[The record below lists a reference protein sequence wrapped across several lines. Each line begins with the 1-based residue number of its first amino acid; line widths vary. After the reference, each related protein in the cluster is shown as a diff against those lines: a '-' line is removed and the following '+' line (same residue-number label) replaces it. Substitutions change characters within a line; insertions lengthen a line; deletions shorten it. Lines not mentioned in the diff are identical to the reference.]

1 MLQKFTDDEIM
12 EQCGMDSLC
21 FLRTLEMGAKLCL
34 VGMLNAFWLIPL
46 YVTADESVETSNIDD
61 AIVAST
67 VANLPSGSARLI
79 ATALAS
85 YLLFGYT
92 MYLIY
97 VDFKWFI
104 GKIHLLFQTTLRLMR
119 MINTRF
125 WFNFNR
131 NAAQIFETEKAKK
144 LCVRIRQS
152 STDDRAGKLTS

>member
-34 VGMLNAFWLIPL
+34 VGMLNALWLIPL
-46 YVTADESVETSNIDD
+46 YATADESEETSNIDD

-67 VANLPSGSARLI
+67 VANLPSGSARLV

-85 YLLFGYT
+85 YLLFGYA
-92 MYLIY
+92 MYLIM

-104 GKIHLLFQTTLRLMR
+104 GKLHLLF
-119 MINTRF
+119 
-125 WFNFNR
+125 
-131 NAAQIFETEKAKK
+131 
-144 LCVRIRQS
+144 
-152 STDDRAGKLTS
+152 ST